1 MLSPA
6 TLLVGATALLYT
18 LAAVL
23 HLLAFVR
30 RDVERWAGW
39 LTRSGWITQTGA
51 LLLLGAAGRLRLAS
65 LLDFTLLFCWLLMSA
80 YVGLSL
86 WMRSEAAGS
95 FVLPVVAGALV
106 LALGVAEHVGLV
118 RGVSGGFLL
127 WHVGVALIA
136 YACLFVASVAG
147 ALYLVQEANL
157 RRKRWGRIYYRMPSL
172 EDLDNWAVRFAWM
185 GHPLLTLTIISGLIQ
200 AHGIWLFSDPKIWVT
215 AVLWLL
221 WGGYLLMRHLRGWG
235 GRRAAW
241 LSLAGLVGIL
251 ANWFLINMLSA
262 GHRFGL

>member
-1 MLSPA
+1 MWGPA

-18 LAAVL
+18 LAAIL
-23 HLLAFVR
+23 HLLTALR
-30 RDVERWAGW
+30 RDLERWAGW

-51 LLLLGAAGRLRLAS
+51 LLLLGIAGRLHLAS

-106 LALGVAEHVGLV
+106 TALGVGEHVGQV
-118 RGVSGGFLL
+118 DGISGGFLL
-127 WHVGVALIA
+127 WHVGVAMIA
-136 YACLFVASVAG
+136 YGCLFIASVAG
-147 ALYLVQEANL
+147 ALYLVQEGNL
-157 RRKRWGRIYYRMPSL
+157 RRKRWGRLYYRLPSL
-172 EDLDNWAVRFAWM
+172 EDLDNWAVRFAWL
-185 GHPLLTLTIISGLIQ
+185 GHPLLTLTMISGLIQ
-200 AHGIWLFSDPKIWVT
+200 AHGLWMLDDPKIFFTVL
-215 AVLWLL
+215 LWLL

-241 LSLAGLVGIL
+241 VSLVGLVGIL
-251 ANWFLINMLSA
+251 ANWFLINLLSV